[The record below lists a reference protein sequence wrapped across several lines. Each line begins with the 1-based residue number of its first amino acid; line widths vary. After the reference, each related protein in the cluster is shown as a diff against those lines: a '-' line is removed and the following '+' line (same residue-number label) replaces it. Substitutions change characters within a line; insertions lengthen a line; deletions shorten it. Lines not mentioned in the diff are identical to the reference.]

1 MLHLTIP
8 IGDSL
13 VIEDGRVIVNFVKR
27 SGANE
32 VRVSVDADKSIPIR
46 VAHSGHQTWAKTLTP
61 QKTARKSE
69 SL

>member
-46 VAHSGHQTWAKTLTP
+46 VAHGGRQTWAKTLTP

-69 SL
+69 PL